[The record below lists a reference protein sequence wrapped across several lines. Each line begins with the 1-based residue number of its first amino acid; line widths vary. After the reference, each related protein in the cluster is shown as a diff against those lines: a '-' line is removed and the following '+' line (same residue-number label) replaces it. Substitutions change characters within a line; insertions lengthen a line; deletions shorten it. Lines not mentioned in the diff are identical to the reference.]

1 MVVSVTVQRTTFQTR
16 ARTIDHLGRGQIADC
31 PTAVSELWKNA
42 YDAYADSVSL
52 HVFDGSPAV
61 GAIYDDGLGMS
72 RADFLERWLVV
83 GTDSKIRDRDD
94 QADVPEGRTPRPRQG
109 EKGIGRLSAAFLAP
123 VTLILSK
130 RAGSDF
136 AAVMVDWRLFEN
148 PYLALED
155 IAVAV
160 EGFTST
166 REILGLLDSMRAT
179 LTANVRPDED
189 DPRHD
194 RLTAAWSRFDEYERA
209 LGLSETTSERILAGA
224 RVQLEERHLRDWPVF
239 AGTRE
244 TGTAILLLDVHRE
257 LSVQVDTSAA
267 DDDAEVEV
275 VKLDL
280 VKTLTGFTDPF
291 EEDREPFDYEVVL
304 HQGEQRRAI
313 VRAAD
318 VFGIDE
324 FRTLEH
330 SIDGGFDE
338 LGVFRG
344 KLRVLG
350 KDRGEIT
357 HVPTRP
363 PPRGS
368 RERLGPVKFCIGTFE
383 QDADASTHPK
393 AVHAALSAKTDQYGG
408 VYVYRDNLRIMP
420 YGNPESDLYAIEER
434 RSRHA
439 GRYFWA
445 HRRSFGRTAF
455 TREQNPNLRDKAGRE
470 GLVDN
475 RAFREL
481 RILVEDLLVSVGKR
495 YFGTDSDIR
504 KGELEEIKARNK
516 AAAEA
521 AQKATRARAS
531 TFRKFLKS
539 NAEPVRQAV
548 EAAGALRQRLA
559 GALAQQDPGEVAL
572 ASEELDAL
580 RDERDRLRV
589 PQVPSKLGD
598 QEVAYRRYRDDYRA
612 LGAAIDA
619 AGNEISAALEV
630 MRVEPPDAVATRRLQ
645 SNQSRLSARVDRFRK
660 IIDAQISELR
670 EKWRAQA
677 ESDFK
682 QYYLLA
688 SPQLQ
693 DLERGIRLGTVLNGL
708 DATAAQLEEDFVG
721 RYEPFLRALE
731 QLRNDI
737 DLEGALAVT
746 EDERAQLDRR
756 VNDFNVLA
764 QMGIAIEIIGHE
776 LDTMDAEVRR
786 NLHRLPADVQK
797 SDAYR
802 LAFEAHSAIT
812 DRLRFLAPL
821 RLAGYRSRET
831 ITGDSI
837 ADFVQDFFR
846 RRLKDER
853 VEFTATPAFRS
864 IRVIDLRSRLLPVF
878 INLVNNA
885 LYWVRFVDD
894 RRITLDLVGE
904 LVVVA
909 DSGPGVDPDDIPN
922 LFDLF
927 FTRRTNGR
935 GVGLHLCKLNLAV
948 SHHDIRYAGPE
959 DSKVL
964 PGANFIIEFRGMTH
978 G

>member
-1 MVVSVTVQRTTFQTR
+1 MTETRITFQTR

-52 HVFDGSPAV
+52 HVYDGAPAI
-61 GAIYDDGLGMS
+61 GAIFDDGVGMS
-72 RADFLERWLVV
+72 RDDFLQRWLVV
-83 GTDSKIRDRDD
+83 GTDSKIRENSDRDD
-94 QADVPEGRTPRPRQG
+94 VPPGRSPRPRQG

-130 RAGSDF
+130 RSDEDF

-148 PYLALED
+148 PFLALED

-160 EGFTST
+160 EGFGSLT
-166 REILGLLDSMRAT
+166 EIFPLLAKMRAT
-179 LTANVRPDED
+179 LLANVRPADD
-189 DPRHD
+189 DPRRD
-194 RLTAAWSRFDEYERA
+194 RLVAAWKRFDEYERA
-209 LGLSETTSERILAGA
+209 SGLGETTSERIASAAAVFLS
-224 RVQLEERHLRDWPVF
+224 ERHLLDWPVY

-267 DDDAEVEV
+267 DDDAEIQTVR
-275 VKLDL
+275 LDL
-280 VKTLTGFTDPF
+280 VKTLTGFTDPY
-291 EEDREPFDYEVVL
+291 EEHREPFDYEVII
-304 HQGEQRRAI
+304 HQGEVRRTL

-318 VFGIDE
+318 VFGLQE
-324 FRTLEH
+324 FRSLEH
-330 SIDGGFDE
+330 SIEGGFDE
-338 LGVFRG
+338 AGVFRG
-344 KLRVLG
+344 KLRVFG

-357 HVPTRP
+357 HVPRRP
-363 PPRGS
+363 PPRAS
-368 RERLGPVKFCIGTFE
+368 RERLGAFSFCIGTFE
-383 QDADASTHPK
+383 QDADASIHPT
-393 AVHAALSAKTDQYGG
+393 AVHASLVAKADQYGG

-420 YGNPESDLYAIEER
+420 YGNPEADLYGIEER

-455 TREQNPNLRDKAGRE
+455 TRAENPNLRDKAGRE

-481 RILVEDLLVSVGKR
+481 RILVEDLLVTVGKR

-504 KGELEEIKARNK
+504 QDEHPEIKERNK
-516 AAAEA
+516 AAREA

-531 TFRKFLKS
+531 TFRRFLRE
-539 NAEPVRQAV
+539 NAEP
-548 EAAGALRQRLA
+548 LR
-559 GALAQQDPGEVAL
+559 GALARAGSLRERLATAVSAADAGEVVLVAEAL
-572 ASEELDAL
+572 EAL

-589 PQVPSKLGD
+589 PQLPARLGD
-598 QEVAYRRYRDDYRA
+598 QEAAYRRYRDDYRA
-612 LGAAIDA
+612 LRAAVDA
-619 AGNEISAALEV
+619 LSGEISTALET
-630 MRVEPPDAVATRRLQ
+630 MRVEEPEEVANRRLQ
-645 SNQSRLSARVDRFRK
+645 SNQSRLSARVDRYRK
-660 IIDAQISELR
+660 TIESQLGELR
-670 EKWRAQA
+670 DKWRSQSEA
-677 ESDFK
+677 DFK
-682 QYYLLA
+682 QYYLRA

-693 DLERGIRLGTVLNGL
+693 DIGRGVRLATVLNGL
-708 DATAAQLEEDFVG
+708 DATTAELEEDFAG

-756 VNDFNVLA
+756 VNEFNVLA

-786 NLHRLPADVQK
+786 NLHRLPQEVQR
-797 SDAYR
+797 SDAFR
-802 LAFEAHSAIT
+802 LAFEAHASIT

-831 ITGDSI
+831 ITGTSI
-837 ADFVQDFFR
+837 AEFVENFFK

-853 VEFTATPAFRS
+853 VEFEATEAFRS
-864 IRVIDLRSRLLPVF
+864 IRVTDLRSRLLPVF

-885 LYWVRFVDD
+885 LYWVRFVEN
-894 RRITLDLVGE
+894 RRITLDRVDE

-909 DSGPGVDPDDIPN
+909 DSGPGVDPDDVSN

-948 SHHDIRYAGPE
+948 SHHDIRYAGP
-959 DSKVL
+959 DDPKIL

>member
-1 MVVSVTVQRTTFQTR
+1 MTTSRTTFQTR

-42 YDAYADSVSL
+42 YDAYADAVSL
-52 HVFDGSPAV
+52 HVYDGPPAI
-61 GAIYDDGLGMS
+61 GAIFDDGVGMS
-72 RADFLERWLVV
+72 REDFLERWLVV

-94 QADVPEGRTPRPRQG
+94 RDDVPRGKAPRPRQG

-130 RAGSDF
+130 RTGSDF

-148 PYLALED
+148 PYLALDD

-160 EGFTST
+160 ESFPSKETILSALPAM
-166 REILGLLDSMRAT
+166 RET
-179 LTANVRPDED
+179 LTSNVSPAKD
-189 DPRHD
+189 DPRRD
-194 RLTAAWSRFDEYERA
+194 RLVAAWSRFDEYERTA
-209 LGLSETTSERILAGA
+209 GLSETTSERIRSSANALPT
-224 RVQLEERHLRDWPVF
+224 ERHLQDWQVF
-239 AGTRE
+239 VGTRE
-244 TGTAILLLDVHRE
+244 SGTAILLLDVHRE
-257 LSVQVDTSAA
+257 LAVQVETSAA
-267 DDDAEVEV
+267 DDDPEVEAV
-275 VKLDL
+275 RLDL
-280 VKTLTGFTDPF
+280 VKTLTGFTDPYA
-291 EEDREPFDYEVVL
+291 ETREAFDYDVIV
-304 HQGEQRRAI
+304 HQGGRRRSI

-318 VFGIDE
+318 VFGLEE
-324 FRTLEH
+324 FRSLEH
-330 SIDGGFDE
+330 SVEGGFDE

-344 KLRVLG
+344 KLRVFG

-357 HVPTRP
+357 HVPRRP
-363 PPRGS
+363 PPRAG
-368 RERLGPVKFCIGTFE
+368 RERLGPFLFCIGTFE
-383 QDADASTHPK
+383 QDADATTQGK
-393 AVHAALSAKTDQYGG
+393 AVHATLLSKAEDYGG

-420 YGNPESDLYAIEER
+420 YGNPEADLYGIEER

-455 TREQNPNLRDKAGRE
+455 TRGENPNLRDKAGRE

-481 RILVEDLLVSVGKR
+481 RILVEDLLVTVGKR
-495 YFGTDSDIR
+495 YFGSDSDFR
-504 KGELEEIKARNK
+504 VGELPEIKERNRSAMDAAKK
-516 AAAEA
+516 AS
-521 AQKATRARAS
+521 RVRAS
-531 TFRKFLKS
+531 TFRTFLRE
-539 NAEPVRQAV
+539 NTEPVRTAV
-548 EAAGALRQRLA
+548 ARTSELRQRLTA
-559 GALAQQDPGEVAL
+559 AVSEEDAGEVAL
-572 ASEELDAL
+572 VSEALDAI
-580 RDERDRLRV
+580 RDESDRLRI
-589 PQVPSKLGD
+589 PQVPAKLGD

-612 LGAAIDA
+612 LRAAIDSVGGDLSTA
-619 AGNEISAALEV
+619 IET
-630 MRVEPPDAVATRRLQ
+630 MRVEAPEEVANRRLQ

-660 IIDAQISELR
+660 TIDSQISDLR
-670 EKWRAQA
+670 EKWRSQA
-677 ESDFK
+677 EADFK
-682 QYYLLA
+682 QYYLRA
-688 SPQLQ
+688 SPLLQ
-693 DLERGIRLGTVLNGL
+693 DLDRGVRLASVLNGL
-708 DATAAQLEEDFVG
+708 DAVSAQLEEDFTA

-731 QLRNDI
+731 QLRDDI

-746 EDERAQLDRR
+746 ENERTQLDRR

-786 NLHRLPADVQK
+786 NLTRMPEDVRK
-797 SDAYR
+797 SDAFR
-802 LAFEAHSAIT
+802 LAFAAHSAIT

-831 ITGDSI
+831 ITGESI
-837 ADFVQDFFR
+837 AEFVRDFFR
-846 RRLKDER
+846 KRLHDER
-853 VEFTATPAFRS
+853 IEFLATPAFRS
-864 IRVIDLRSRLLPVF
+864 MKVTDLRSRLLPVF
-878 INLVNNA
+878 INLVNNS
-885 LYWVRFVDD
+885 LYWVRFVED

-904 LVVVA
+904 QVFVA
-909 DSGPGVDPDDIPN
+909 DSGPGVDPDDVDN

-948 SHHDIRYAGPE
+948 SHHTIRYAGT
-959 DSKVL
+959 DDLKVL